1 MWDVDS
7 SFQRGKEF
15 PPLAKGEL
23 EGVCPSAT
31 RESRRVE
38 ESKSRKGRNDCIFR
52 LFDFRLFDL
61 STPSPPRLPLIRGG
75 IVVVVAILFTFRPA
89 LADVG
94 HDHGGTKRVQ
104 MSQHRSLSDT
114 RNTWPSSEKLWRV
127 VTLRD
132 YNTRMVFLGT
142 LLLGVCAG
150 LVGTF
155 TLIRKR
161 ALVGDVV
168 GHAAL
173 PGVRGNKRFSG
184 RSTRHGSPPGLRMSP
199 CRSQN
204 RR

>member
-1 MWDVDS
+1 
-7 SFQRGKEF
+7 
-15 PPLAKGEL
+15 
-23 EGVCPSAT
+23 
-31 RESRRVE
+31 
-38 ESKSRKGRNDCIFR
+38 
-52 LFDFRLFDL
+52 
-61 STPSPPRLPLIRGG
+61 
-75 IVVVVAILFTFRPA
+75 
-89 LADVG
+89 
-94 HDHGGTKRVQ
+94 

-173 PGVRGNKRFSG
+173 PGEGGPAAHGRAPRQRASCAVATDHRRRRSAAPASRRPTPPAGHSACPGPPACRAPPRRRGWRDRDRPAA
-184 RSTRHGSPPGLRMSP
+184 RS
-199 CRSQN
+199 
-204 RR
+204 RRP